1 MGSLQMDH
9 RMELEQVIEAE
20 ILVDNSNH
28 FDTMIKQLMSS
39 DDELHYMAESCFKI
53 CKQVDPGTL
62 SLKLARLL
70 IAPRGTDHARAI
82 AAILLSN
89 ILMYERSN
97 RWSRLEDLTLS
108 KLKTIRLSLQNLLT
122 SDGSDL
128 WPRLGDLTQSNL
140 KTILFS
146 PFQGE
151 GMILT
156 HFMSSSNE
164 LHYMA
169 KTHFDICKQI
179 NPDVLSLNLALLLTA
194 PRGTDHARAMSTILL
209 RNLLFMRDNSLPWPR
224 HDHSVL
230 WPQLDNST

>member
-1 MGSLQMDH
+1 MGLLQMDH
-9 RMELEQVIEAE
+9 QMELEQVIEAE
-20 ILVDNSNH
+20 ILDDNSDH

-39 DDELHYMAESCFKI
+39 YDELRYVAESRFKI
-53 CKQVDPGTL
+53 YKRVDLGTL

-70 IAPRGTDHARAI
+70 TAPQGTDHAHAI

-89 ILMYERSN
+89 ILMYEHSN
-97 RWSRLEDLTLS
+97 RWSRPEDLTLS

-122 SDGSDL
+122 RNGSDI
-128 WPRLGDLTQSNL
+128 WPQLGDLTQSNL

-169 KTHFDICKQI
+169 ETHFNICKQI
-179 NPDVLSLNLALLLTA
+179 DPDVLSLNLALLLTA
-194 PRGTDHARAMSTILL
+194 PRGTDHARAMSAILL
-209 RNLLFMRDNSLPWPR
+209 RNLLFTRDDSLPWP
-224 HDHSVL
+224 
-230 WPQLDNST
+230 